1 MDETEAK
8 KATKFL
14 GLNATQSVASPE
26 TQKAFLGLS
35 RNVVFLGAVSFLND
49 LASDMVFP
57 FIPFFLTSI
66 LGAGV
71 AFVGL
76 VEGVADATASLLKIV
91 SGRMSDKLRVRKPII
106 VFGYSLSALAK
117 PILAL
122 AVAPWHVLAV
132 RFLDRVGKGARDA
145 PRDALLS
152 VSISK
157 QNVGRAFGFHRGA
170 DTLGAT
176 LSPLLAFI
184 ILPLLNN
191 NLRYLFLLSFVAS
204 FFAVLVLQFFVREVR
219 REETPPPE
227 EIAPR
232 LERFHLRSLGFP
244 FLMFL
249 VAATVFALAQA
260 SEAFLLLR
268 ARDFGLALALL
279 PIIYFVANITFVVF
293 STPVGILSD
302 KIGHRNTFMV
312 GMFLFASVYFLF
324 ARVSSLAA
332 VWIIFAFFGLH
343 KAFTEGVGRAVVADL
358 VEEKLRATAY
368 GFYNAFT
375 GIAALPASL
384 VFGFLWAR
392 FSPATPFYYGAALA
406 LVAFALF
413 LFLRIRYPQRI

>member
-8 KATKFL
+8 KATKF
-14 GLNATQSVASPE
+14 
-26 TQKAFLGLS
+26 FGLS

-57 FIPFFLTSI
+57 FIPIFLTSV

-71 AFVGL
+71 VFVGL
-76 VEGVADATASLLKIV
+76 VEGVADATASILKIV
-91 SGRMSDKLRVRKPII
+91 SGRVSDKLRVRKPII

-122 AVAPWHVLAV
+122 AAAPWHVLVV

-152 VSISK
+152 VSIPR

-176 LSPLLAFI
+176 LGPLLAFI
-184 ILPLLNN
+184 LLPWLDN
-191 NLRYLFLLSFVAS
+191 NLRSLFLLSFVAS

-219 REETPPPE
+219 REETPPSE
-227 EIAPR
+227 EITPR
-232 LERFHLRSLGFP
+232 FESFRLRSLGLP

-249 VAATVFALAQA
+249 VAATIFALAQA

-279 PIIYFVANITFVVF
+279 PIIYFVSNLTLTVF

-302 KIGHRNTFMV
+302 KIGHRNTFMI
-312 GMFLFASVYFLF
+312 GMLIFSGTYFFF
-324 ARVSSLAA
+324 ARASSLAA
-332 VWIIFAFFGLH
+332 VWILFALFGLY

-358 VEEKLRATAY
+358 VQEKLRATAY
-368 GFYNAFT
+368 GFYNAFV
-375 GIAALPASL
+375 GLAALPASL

-392 FSPATPFYYGAALA
+392 FGPAIPFYYGAALA
-406 LVAFALF
+406 LIALTLF
-413 LFLRIRYPQRI
+413 LFLRIKYPQKI